1 MTEDKQPQKIKLDGW
16 PFRIKKPSTVPDQ
29 TRVLLLL
36 HGHLG
41 NENVMWILTN
51 PLPDDYIM
59 LAPRAPVKTGKDQ
72 YSWHEIKTGWPD
84 IETYQGLIDS
94 LLSRV
99 NAWLEDNRL
108 EFEKFDVMGF
118 SQGAAMAYAMA
129 ILYPD
134 KVGRVAAIAG
144 FIPKSWEEHLQQ
156 ASLEGKDFFV
166 AHGTQDEIVPIT
178 KAQQA
183 ARWLKENNA
192 QVTFCEADT
201 GHKLSANCFNGLGD
215 FFG

>member
-1 MTEDKQPQKIKLDGW
+1 MTKDNQPQKIELDGW
-16 PFRIKKPSTVPDQ
+16 PFRIKKPSKVTDQ

-59 LAPRAPVKTGKDQ
+59 MAPRAPVKTGKDQ
-72 YSWHEIKTGWPD
+72 YSWHKIKQGWPG
-84 IETYQGLIDS
+84 IETYQELIDS

-99 NAWLEDNRL
+99 NTWLEDNQL
-108 EFEKFDVMGF
+108 DVEKLDVMGF

-129 ILYPD
+129 ILYPE
-134 KVGRVAAIAG
+134 KVGRIAAIAG
-144 FIPKSWEEHLQQ
+144 FIPKSWEEHLQR
-156 ASLEGKDFFV
+156 ASLGGKKFFV
-166 AHGTQDEIVPIT
+166 AHGTQDDIVPIK

-192 QVTFCEADT
+192 QVTLCEADT
-201 GHKLSANCFNGLGD
+201 GHKISANCFKGLGD
-215 FFG
+215 FFR

>member
-1 MTEDKQPQKIKLDGW
+1 MTDNNRPEKIDLDGW
-16 PFRIKKPSTVPDQ
+16 PFRIKKPANVTKH

-51 PLPDDYIM
+51 PLPEDYIM
-59 LAPRAPVKTGKDQ
+59 LAPRAPVKTGQDQ
-72 YSWHEIKTGWPD
+72 YSWHEIKPQWPG
-84 IETYQGLIDS
+84 IETYQDLIDS

-99 NAWLEDNRL
+99 NTWLEDNQL
-108 EFEKFDVMGF
+108 DIEKFDLMGF

-129 ILYPD
+129 ILYPQ
-134 KVGRVAAIAG
+134 KVGKIAAIAG
-144 FIPKSWEEHLQQ
+144 FIPKSWKEHLEQ
-156 ASLEGKDFFV
+156 ASLEGKKFFV
-166 AHGTQDEIVPIT
+166 AHGTQDNIVPLK

-192 QVTFCEADT
+192 HVTFCEADT
-201 GHKLSANCFNGLGD
+201 GHKISANCFKGLGN
-215 FFG
+215 FFR